1 MQFGLNL
8 PNIGAC
14 GDPRVLAE
22 IAIEAERAGWDGVFV
37 WDALAVGT
45 DDPGLLPTCDP
56 WLALAAIAGRTE
68 RVKLGP
74 IITPLARRRP
84 WKVARETVTLDLLSN
99 GRLILPVGLGAMTD
113 GGFSKVG
120 EELDRRVRAEL
131 LDESLAILDGLW
143 SGEPFAYDGK
153 HFHVDEMTFLPKPA
167 QQPRIPVWVV
177 TVWNR
182 PKSMRR
188 ALAWDGVMP
197 VPTTRDGKHRAM
209 TPAEVRELKT
219 WMDNRRLS
227 GAPYDIVLEVETI
240 TDPGA
245 RREAIAAYEE
255 AGATWWL
262 EPVYEAIYPESGGV
276 EGMRA
281 WIARGPLG

>member
-1 MQFGLNL
+1 VKFGLNL
-8 PNIGAC
+8 PNIGEC

-22 IAIEAERAGWDGVFV
+22 IAVEAERAGWDGVFV
-37 WDALAVGT
+37 WDALAVAG
-45 DDPGLLPTCDP
+45 DDPGLMPTCDP
-56 WLALAAIAGRTE
+56 WLALAAIAERTE

-74 IITPLARRRP
+74 IIAPLARRRP

-99 GRLILPVGLGAMTD
+99 GRLVLPVGLGALTD

-120 EELDRRVRAEL
+120 EELDRRLRAER

-143 SGEPFAYDGK
+143 SGQPFAFDGR
-153 HFHVDEMTFLPKPA
+153 HFQIDELTFLPKPV

-177 TVWNR
+177 AVWHR

-197 VPTTRDGKHRAM
+197 VPMTDTGEHRAM
-209 TPAEVRELKT
+209 TPDEVREIKV
-219 WMDNRRLS
+219 WMDARRPTDT
-227 GAPYDIVLEVETI
+227 PYDIVMEAGTISDPVE
-240 TDPGA
+240 
-245 RREAIAAYEE
+245 RREAIAAYAE

-262 EPVYEAIYPESGGV
+262 ESVFEAIYPEQGGV

-281 WIARGPLG
+281 WIARGPQG